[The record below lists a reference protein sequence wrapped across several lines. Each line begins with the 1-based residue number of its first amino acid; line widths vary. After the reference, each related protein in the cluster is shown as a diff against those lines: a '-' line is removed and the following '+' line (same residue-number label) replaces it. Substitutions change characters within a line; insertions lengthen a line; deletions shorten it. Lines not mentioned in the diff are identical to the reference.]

1 MRPYEIKDIRLAPS
15 GRQKIDWVRCNMPL
29 LRGLE
34 EEFKKTKPF
43 AGIKISLSIHME
55 AKTAYLCE
63 VLAAGGRDVDR
74 LERHTESLAKQLRI
88 ALRPLRRPEARHRVG
103 VDALSVEPEPVERL
117 HADKQRKRT
126 VESARQAEDNIL
138 ATDRLQPRR

>member
-1 MRPYEIKDIRLAPS
+1 MVAVVGAPAEGELGEVARADHDAADLVRLVHEQIRAAA
-15 GRQKIDWVRCNMPL
+15 G
-29 LRGLE
+29 LRVLIRDVLHGLVS
-34 EEFKKTKPF
+34 P
-43 AGIKISLSIHME
+43 
-55 AKTAYLCE
+55 E
-63 VLAAGGRDVDR
+63 VLQVLTRHRRDVDR

-103 VDALSVEPEPVERL
+103 VDALPVEPEPVERL

-138 ATDRLQPRR
+138 APDRLQPRR